1 MLIKLYLNKIN
12 IMGTVCSCNGK
23 DDIQFTEVNDVE
35 HQKMRK
41 EIVKL
46 KEALTNNSCSL
57 NTSVDSIKESD
68 TISSME
74 LSLVRLESK

>member
-1 MLIKLYLNKIN
+1 
-12 IMGTVCSCNGK
+12 MGTVCSCSGK

>member
-1 MLIKLYLNKIN
+1 
-12 IMGTVCSCNGK
+12 MGTVCSCNGK
-23 DDIQFTEVNDVE
+23 DDIQFTEVNDLE

-74 LSLVRLESK
+74 LSLVRLESKKLI

>member
-1 MLIKLYLNKIN
+1 
-12 IMGTVCSCNGK
+12 MGTVCSCNGK

>member
-1 MLIKLYLNKIN
+1 
-12 IMGTVCSCNGK
+12 MGTVCSCNGK
-23 DDIQFTEVNDVE
+23 DDIQFTEVNDLE

-74 LSLVRLESK
+74 LSLVRLESKKII

>member
-1 MLIKLYLNKIN
+1 
-12 IMGTVCSCNGK
+12 MGTVCSCNGK
-23 DDIQFTEVNDVE
+23 DDIQFTEVNDLV

-41 EIVKL
+41 VIVKL

-74 LSLVRLESK
+74 LSLVRLESKKLI